1 MAWMKRRAM
10 QPLDPHKLLGHRHCD
25 LTYGL
30 ACWLNEP
37 IPEAVGRPVVSSEI
51 RRLTPTTSRNAP
63 GPVWCRICSAPPW
76 PLPLATCPA
85 CGGVDLALEG
95 DKR

>member
-10 QPLDPHKLLGHRHCD
+10 RPLGPHELLGHRHCD
-25 LTYGL
+25 LPYCF

-37 IPEAVGRPVVSSEI
+37 IPEASGRPVVLSEI
-51 RRLTPTTSRNAP
+51 RRLTPTTLRNAP
-63 GPVWCRICSAPPW
+63 GQVWFQICRAPPW

-85 CGGVDLALEG
+85 CGGAVLMLEG
-95 DKR
+95 QKR